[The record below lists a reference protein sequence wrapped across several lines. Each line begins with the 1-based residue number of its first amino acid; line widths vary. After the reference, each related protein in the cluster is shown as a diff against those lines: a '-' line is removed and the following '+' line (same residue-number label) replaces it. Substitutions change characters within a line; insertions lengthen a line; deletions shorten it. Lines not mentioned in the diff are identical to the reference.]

1 MARTPTPTRGRSL
14 TESFGLEIDRLIR
27 SLPNANPSLRDSAEQ
42 PAVRPLTAH
51 PSPAAGGLTSGA
63 LRSATPGRR
72 QSLGTTARAIAEAPP
87 TAQGAWARGA
97 LALTLAVSV
106 MFWPYAAPCGWT
118 LAGYALAVGCVTL
131 AGAWTAWTAWRAR
144 AGTAHMLGLL
154 VAYWG
159 VVLAAELVL
168 PRIGYASVR
177 AVWAC

>member
-27 SLPNANPSLRDSAEQ
+27 SLPSANPSQRDSAAQ
-42 PAVRPLTAH
+42 PVVRPLTAN
-51 PSPAAGGLTSGA
+51 PSPRSTAPQASA
-63 LRSATPGRR
+63 LRSVTPRR
-72 QSLGTTARAIAEAPP
+72 QALASAARAIAEAPP
-87 TAQGAWARGA
+87 TAGGAWARGA
-97 LALTLAVSV
+97 LALSLALSV
-106 MFWPYAAPCGWT
+106 MYWPYAAPCGWT

-159 VVLAAELVL
+159 IVLAAELVL